1 MKKNESAKKQSGII
15 VRDDIAKVLGMSP
28 EAASM
33 SIGSVL
39 KNYKIPSS
47 GFMSVLLEKGKPIL
61 CTTVAIIEW
70 DFKMDTSRV
79 LRASVKCVRSSTRR
93 NFSVCPSGSLRK

>member
-1 MKKNESAKKQSGII
+1 MEKIKSVRKQSGII
-15 VRDDIAKVLGMSP
+15 VRDDIARVLGMSP

-39 KNYKIPSS
+39 KNYNIPSS
-47 GFMSVLLEKGKPIL
+47 SFMSVLLEKGKPIL
-61 CTTVAIIEW
+61 CTTMAIIEW

-79 LRASVKCVRSSTRR
+79 LRTSVKCVRSSTRR
-93 NFSVCPSGSLRK
+93 SFSVCPSGSLRK